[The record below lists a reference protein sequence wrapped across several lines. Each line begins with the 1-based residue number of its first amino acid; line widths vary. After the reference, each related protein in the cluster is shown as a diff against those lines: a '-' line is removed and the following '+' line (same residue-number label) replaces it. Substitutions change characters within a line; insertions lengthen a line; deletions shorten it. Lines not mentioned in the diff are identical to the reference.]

1 MAERLSILKVHKL
14 SVSYSAVTLDRPIPV
29 HMTYFTVVV
38 DENGKVS
45 TFTDL
50 YGFDRKVANA
60 LLATP
65 PAFRRRL
72 PTRAARAKRR
82 PTPRRQ
88 APAGRPQAITT
99 LPARSGH
106 FSAISACGAQEI
118 NCGAADVDAFDN
130 CILRDAACGA
140 CRLAPCAP
148 IR

>member
-82 PTPRRQ
+82 PTPRR
-88 APAGRPQAITT
+88 
-99 LPARSGH
+99 
-106 FSAISACGAQEI
+106 
-118 NCGAADVDAFDN
+118 
-130 CILRDAACGA
+130 
-140 CRLAPCAP
+140 
-148 IR
+148 